1 MQVVAGQPFRRL
13 GVGVYQE
20 TRVVGVGVEVPS
32 QAKVEEVVV
41 LTCQVMVE
49 GVVVPACQV
58 MVEGEVVQACLV
70 GVEGAEGVEVL
81 ASLVKEVVE
90 EWLHGLVKGEGV
102 GELEWLHDLVEE
114 VVEVGGSLHSGQEVE
129 GQVVEG
135 GNQVLAQEQ

>member
-13 GVGVYQE
+13 EVGVYQE

-49 GVVVPACQV
+49 GVVVQACQV

-70 GVEGAEGVEVL
+70 GVEGAEVL

-90 EWLHGLVKGEGV
+90 EWLHGLVRGEGV

-114 VVEVGGSLHSGQEVE
+114 VVEVGGTLHSGQEVE